1 MMYKNNN
8 NNNNKMSSYTRV
20 MYRYDDDDDD
30 DMMST
35 TAATAATSSATTN
48 LPSGGRLEKRWTKS
62 STKRRRRK
70 RRKTKNR
77 MHHLK
82 EEPPVMPTTID
93 PATTTT
99 TTTTTIAATTSV
111 SDYLTTTTK
120 GPANLRLKEKNIQDC
135 AYIYAVD
142 KHDISPGTAAEVARG
157 LIPTVYYKAVKGFSM
172 PPHSNSWWFLWLYFY
187 NKQQKDKELNGL
199 VILRNTSK
207 FNLHVP
213 AGSNLRAL
221 LRLPAGFIDFQV
233 KYLVDPHLNRQRIPP
248 PPPFH
253 PHSP

>member
-1 MMYKNNN
+1 
-8 NNNNKMSSYTRV
+8 MSSYTRV

>member
-1 MMYKNNN
+1 
-8 NNNNKMSSYTRV
+8 MSSYTRV
-20 MYRYDDDDDD
+20 MYRYDDDDDDD

-233 KYLVDPHLNRQRIPP
+233 KYLVDPHLNRQRIPH

-253 PHSP
+253 PHSPEHPE

>member
-1 MMYKNNN
+1 
-8 NNNNKMSSYTRV
+8 MSSYTRV
-20 MYRYDDDDDD
+20 MYRYDDDDDDD

-93 PATTTT
+93 PATTTTT